1 MLIRCSD
8 VGSNAFTSSALEQ
21 LTCTFSRQMH
31 AIHADA
37 GDMRIFDFIAF
48 PSQPTIRLLLIVPL
62 VSQES
67 PHLPLDRWQDS
78 PTEDELAISAAQ
90 LMGRPS
96 LRDIA
101 IEDVDRASLDD
112 RQRKAVMGVVLE
124 ANRVN
129 QLVSMQRSCT
139 AEDLGALLNSDR
151 LANDECHRLL
161 SAIRFLPGI
170 FGCRRVNGSYQS
182 PSSFAA
188 IAIADVGVCG
198 PYLVKFSQEY
208 NCTIHVLT
216 PADGAYSSYL
226 KFMAP
231 QQ

>member
-1 MLIRCSD
+1 
-8 VGSNAFTSSALEQ
+8 
-21 LTCTFSRQMH
+21 
-31 AIHADA
+31 
-37 GDMRIFDFIAF
+37 MRIFDFISF
-48 PSQPTIRLLLIVPL
+48 PSQPTIRLLLIAPL
-62 VSQES
+62 ISQECLQ
-67 PHLPLDRWQDS
+67 LPLDRWQDS
-78 PTEDELAISAAQ
+78 PTEDELAVAAAQ

-96 LRDIA
+96 LRDMT
-101 IEDVDRASLDD
+101 IEDVDGAPLDD

-151 LANDECHRLL
+151 LADDECLRLL

-182 PSSFAA
+182 SSGFAA
-188 IAIADVGVCG
+188 LAVADVGVCG
-198 PYLVKFSQEY
+198 SYLVKFAQDY
-208 NCTIHVLT
+208 NCTVHVLT

-231 QQ
+231 QH